1 VSSTERLA
9 EMAKKVKE
17 DLALRT
23 HPLGVKFYKSK
34 ELDEELEKARR
45 PLRNF
50 NVRMP
55 ICQLVNIS
63 RTYGWAVAM
72 TLEDA
77 YCIVGA
83 RVMGLIDEVPEYL
96 FEDVARFHAKDG
108 EAGRA
113 IWEGV
118 EKRCLPLGST
128 HSVLI
133 SPLTRMKVQPDVIVM
148 YGTPIQ
154 VAKLAKAFT
163 WHGIF
168 PEMTFIGAA
177 ACSSISKAHLSG
189 KPQLS
194 IPCAGEVF
202 LGRSEEDEMSIAFP
216 AKLMED
222 LVTGLEGT
230 KLAFPYPAKF
240 MIYEPRILIS
250 GYRITYKDYEE
261 WKMRKGQGASASP
274 K

>member
-1 VSSTERLA
+1 MERLV
-9 EMAKKVKE
+9 EMGKKVKE

-23 HPLGVKFYKSK
+23 YPLGVKFYKSK

-50 NVRMP
+50 NLRMP
-55 ICQLVNIS
+55 ICQLINIS
-63 RTYGWAVAM
+63 RTYGWAVAA
-72 TLEDA
+72 TLEDS
-77 YCIVGA
+77 YCIIGA
-83 RVMGLIDEVPEYL
+83 RAMGLIDEVPEYL
-96 FEDVARFHAKDG
+96 PEDIARFHAKDG

-113 IWEGV
+113 ILEGF
-118 EKRCLPLGST
+118 EKKCLPPGST
-128 HSVLI
+128 YSVLI
-133 SPLTRMKVQPDVIVM
+133 SPLTRMKVQPDVVVM

-154 VAKLAKAFT
+154 IAKLAKAFT

-168 PEMTFIGAA
+168 PEAMFIGVA
-177 ACSSISKAHLSG
+177 ACSSIPKSYLSG

-216 AKLMED
+216 AKLMEN
-222 LVTGLEGT
+222 LMTGLEGT
-230 KLAFPYPAKF
+230 KLMFPYPAKF
-240 MIYEPRILIS
+240 MIYEPRVLS

-261 WKMRKGQGASASP
+261 WKRKRGQEASASS